1 MIYTI
6 NIKEGFPSADV
17 AVGNALREIDVQKF
31 AGTKIMKIIHG
42 HGSHAKG
49 GLIKQ
54 ELHLALSKIKKTHII
69 KDYIKGE
76 NFTSKNKYY
85 EDIITLSPDIIVD
98 NDLRTINMGITII
111 LL

>member
-17 AVGNALREIDVQKF
+17 AVGDALREIDVQKF

-49 GLIKQ
+49 GLIKK
-54 ELHLALSKIKKTHII
+54 ELHLALEKIKKTHVI

-76 NFTSKNKYY
+76 NFTSNNKYY
-85 EDIITLSPDIIVD
+85 SEVVSLSPDIVID